1 MLGLDP
7 LAPDTPRLPHR
18 PGALTRLTAS
28 AALHGGLAVIVI
40 VVGTMLPI
48 IENQPHE
55 PAADQRA
62 REIPHLV
69 FLAPKLPRPGAGGG
83 GGGTGSDAITRR
95 VPKPAPAT
103 VPQATSSSPPVENLP
118 SLSIAIE
125 ARPLA
130 TGIFEEIG
138 LPVDAASSATSRG
151 PGEGGGVGIGIGTG
165 VGPGNGP
172 GLGPGSGGGSG
183 GGVYRAGGGV
193 SAPRLLKDVKPRY
206 TDETLRSG
214 IQGTVIMEVVVARD
228 GRPSHIQVVRSLHPE
243 LDDEAAAAVAKW
255 RFEPGRLAGEPVDVL
270 VTIMLD
276 FWIR

>member
-1 MLGLDP
+1 M
-7 LAPDTPRLPHR
+7 
-18 PGALTRLTAS
+18 S
-28 AALHGGLAVIVI
+28 AALHGGLAVIAI
-40 VVGTMLPI
+40 VAGTVLPNSD
-48 IENQPHE
+48 ETQPHG

-62 REIPHLV
+62 RAVPHLV
-69 FLAPKLPRPGAGGG
+69 FLAPELPRPGGG
-83 GGGTGSDAITRR
+83 GGGGGARSDAITLR
-95 VPKPAPAT
+95 VRKTTPAA
-103 VPQATSSSPPVENLP
+103 VPPATSSSSSVEDSP
-118 SLSIAIE
+118 ALSIGID

-138 LPVDAASSATSRG
+138 LPTDAASSATSRG
-151 PGEGGGVGIGIGTG
+151 PGSGGGIGIGIGTG

-193 SAPRLLKDVKPRY
+193 SVPRLVKDVKPRY
-206 TDETLRSG
+206 TPETLRNG
-214 IQGTVIMEVVVARD
+214 VQGTVVMEVVVARD
-228 GRPSHIQVVRSLHPE
+228 GRPSHIQVIRSLHPE
-243 LDDEAAAAVAKW
+243 LDDEAVAAVGKW